1 MLEIPDADALA
12 AVNDADP
19 GDFPDLYPARRRR
32 DQPEIDEAE
41 IPDRVSAALDA
52 LPLGGLPDG
61 AEVGLTA
68 GSRGIHP
75 APAVLA
81 AAVADLDAR
90 GFEPFVLAA
99 MGSHGGATAE
109 GQRETLAA
117 LGITEAR
124 LGCEIRSSMDTERVG
139 TDGDD
144 RPVYVAA
151 DALAADAVVLVN
163 RVKAHTDFEGAIES
177 GLCKMAVIGLGKQR
191 GAESA
196 HSAALASS
204 FREVL
209 PERAALLFEET
220 PIVGGL
226 AVVENASEH
235 LAELHGLGADE
246 IVEREPAILERAD
259 ELMPMLPVEDLDL
272 LILDE
277 IGKDVSG
284 AGMDNNVVGRMRLRG
299 EPDLETPDIA
309 RIHVRSI
316 TEASHGNATGL
327 GIADFAHERAVEGI
341 DLETTY
347 LNCITGGGPEPA
359 AIPVVV
365 PEDRIALA
373 FAYSTTGVR
382 DPGDMH
388 IAHIQNTLEP
398 DDLLVSEPV
407 AAELREHPAV
417 EVGEG
422 RPLTFDD
429 GDFAVDRPWVT
440 EPAAADD

>member
-117 LGITEAR
+117 LGITEER

-151 DALAADAVVLVN
+151 DAL
-163 RVKAHTDFEGAIES
+163 
-177 GLCKMAVIGLGKQR
+177 
-191 GAESA
+191 
-196 HSAALASS
+196 
-204 FREVL
+204 L
-209 PERAALLFEET
+209 PTRWCW
-220 PIVGGL
+220 
-226 AVVENASEH
+226 S
-235 LAELHGLGADE
+235 
-246 IVEREPAILERAD
+246 
-259 ELMPMLPVEDLDL
+259 
-272 LILDE
+272 
-277 IGKDVSG
+277 
-284 AGMDNNVVGRMRLRG
+284 
-299 EPDLETPDIA
+299 
-309 RIHVRSI
+309 
-316 TEASHGNATGL
+316 TG
-327 GIADFAHERAVEGI
+327 
-341 DLETTY
+341 
-347 LNCITGGGPEPA
+347 
-359 AIPVVV
+359 
-365 PEDRIALA
+365 
-373 FAYSTTGVR
+373 
-382 DPGDMH
+382 
-388 IAHIQNTLEP
+388 
-398 DDLLVSEPV
+398 
-407 AAELREHPAV
+407 
-417 EVGEG
+417 
-422 RPLTFDD
+422 
-429 GDFAVDRPWVT
+429 
-440 EPAAADD
+440 